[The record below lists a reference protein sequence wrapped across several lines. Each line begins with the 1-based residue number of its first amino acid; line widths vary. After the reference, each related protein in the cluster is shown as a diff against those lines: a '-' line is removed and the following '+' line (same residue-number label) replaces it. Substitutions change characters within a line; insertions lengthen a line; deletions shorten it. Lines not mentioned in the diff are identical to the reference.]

1 MHATLDL
8 PVSQPPVTPNQR
20 PVLLIVDDEAGPR
33 ESLRMVFKDR
43 YQCMTAING
52 TAGIEYARQHH
63 VDAAILDIRMP
74 DMTGIDVLRELKAI
88 DQHIECIM
96 LTGYET
102 VETAR
107 AAVHHGASDY
117 LNKPFD
123 VFAMR
128 ELLERCLNRR
138 RQREELEQNVEQLR
152 QLNAELS
159 TELAQA
165 DRSATAGVLS
175 AGVVHELN
183 NPLAIVSAYAQL
195 LNRDLAVL
203 QQGDLKAVADAQQR
217 LTAIQHEVERCADI
231 AHRFLRFSR
240 VHTRETE
247 CLEAG
252 RLLEDTAALLK
263 AHPANQQAQ
272 ILVGH
277 TGHSLPVEVHPGEMM
292 QILLNLGINA
302 LQAMNGDGT
311 LRLTAERVA
320 TAPTEFAF
328 RAPAFDAQRPLVRL
342 TVSDT
347 GAGLAPGNREKL
359 FTPYFSTK
367 ANGNGLGLALVA
379 ELVGRH
385 GGAIGVESEP
395 GVATKFSVYL
405 PLAL

>member
-1 MHATLDL
+1 MHATLEP

-43 YQCMTAING
+43 YQCMIAING
-52 TAGIEYARQHH
+52 TAGIEFARQHH

-128 ELLERCLNRR
+128 ELLERCLARR
-138 RQREELEQNVEQLR
+138 RQREELEQNVQQLH
-152 QLNAELS
+152 QLNDELS
-159 TELAQA
+159 TELAKA

-203 QQGDLKAVADAQQR
+203 QQGDKKAAAEAQQR
-217 LTAIQHEVERCADI
+217 LTAIQREVERCADI
-231 AHRFLRFSR
+231 AHRFLRFAR
-240 VHTRETE
+240 VHTRDTE

-263 AHPANQQAQ
+263 AHPANRQAN

-277 TGHSLPVEVHPGEMM
+277 AGHSLPIEVQPGEMM

-302 LQAMNGDGT
+302 LQAMNGVGI
-311 LRLTAERVA
+311 LRLTAERV
-320 TAPTEFAF
+320 TQVPTEFTF
-328 RAPAFDAQRPLVRL
+328 RAAAFDAQRPLVGL

-347 GAGLAPGNREKL
+347 GPGLSDSSRENL

-367 ANGNGLGLALVA
+367 SEGNGMGLALVA
-379 ELVGRH
+379 ELVARH
-385 GGAIGVESEP
+385 GGAIRVETET
-395 GVATKFSVYL
+395 GAGTTFSVYL

>member
-1 MHATLDL
+1 MHATLEL
-8 PVSQPPVTPNQR
+8 PVSRPPTTANTR

-43 YQCMTAING
+43 YQCLIAING

-107 AAVHHGASDY
+107 AAVHHGAADY

-128 ELLERCLNRR
+128 ELLERCLTRR
-138 RQREELEQNVEQLR
+138 RQREELEENVEQLR
-152 QLNAELS
+152 QLNTELS
-159 TELAQA
+159 TELAKA

-240 VHTRETE
+240 VHSRETE

-277 TGHSLPVEVHPGEMM
+277 AGHSLPIVVHPGEMM
-292 QILLNLGINA
+292 QILLNLGVNA
-302 LQAMNGDGT
+302 LQAMNGAGT
-311 LRLTAERVA
+311 LRLTAERVT

-367 ANGNGLGLALVA
+367 AEGNGLGLALVA

-395 GVATKFSVYL
+395 GVATMFSVYL
-405 PLAL
+405 PLA